1 MTQLPFE
8 QIMDYLDGTLSS
20 AETARIEEHLKNNA
34 EDAQMVNDIRFA
46 MGTTQDLRESETW
59 QVSENFWPKLRDN
72 LGPAPK
78 RSLLSNLRKSM
89 SSMFGTSPA
98 ARFSVG
104 AATVAIVIA
113 MGAFLFAP
121 QNATS
126 PVVAG
131 PKMTQADQMF
141 IQQAVQKHEAYVQSQ
156 PAPGDVSSIET
167 GAEDDNEPEIP

>member
-1 MTQLPFE
+1 MTQLPYE
-8 QIMDYLDGTLSS
+8 QIMDYLDGTLTP
-20 AETARIEEHLKNNA
+20 AEAARIEEHLKQNA

-78 RSLLSNLRKSM
+78 RSAWSSLRKSL
-89 SSMFGTSPA
+89 STMFGTSPA
-98 ARFSVG
+98 ARLSVG

-121 QNATS
+121 QNATQQS
-126 PVVAG
+126 FA
-131 PKMTQADQMF
+131 MTEADKMF
-141 IQQAVQKHEAYVQSQ
+141 IQQAVQKHEAYVQTQ
-156 PAPGDVSSIET
+156 PAPGDVSSVET

>member
-1 MTQLPFE
+1 MTQLPYE
-8 QIMDYLDGTLSS
+8 QIMDYLDGTLSPTEM
-20 AETARIEEHLKNNA
+20 AKIEEYLKNNP
-34 EDAQMVNDIRFA
+34 EEAQMVNDIRFA
-46 MGTTQDLRESETW
+46 MGATQDVRENETW
-59 QVSENFWPKLRDN
+59 QVSDNFWPKLRDN

-78 RSLLSNLRKSM
+78 RGMLSNLRKSL

-104 AATVAIVIA
+104 AAVAAIVIA

-121 QNATS
+121 QNATT
-126 PVVAG
+126 PAMAE
-131 PKMTQADQMF
+131 MTQADKMF